1 MNQQP
6 PRSVKNAQDQRV
18 RRTYHSLISAL
29 EEYLCESTQEEI
41 SVKQICE
48 RAGIQRT
55 TFYQHFRDIQDFS
68 EWYILQKQNE
78 VRSIASTTISAE
90 DERSAFFEIAN
101 STMRFL
107 KQNEKLI
114 KSLMNKR
121 LNGKHLVE
129 LYVNTCVDEM
139 KAKLKDLRDADEASG
154 RTPIAFLAEFYVGGM
169 ISAFRWWIV
178 NDHPVTEEEFMHYLH
193 LRVERMNIQ

>member
-1 MNQQP
+1 
-6 PRSVKNAQDQRV
+6 
-18 RRTYHSLISAL
+18 
-29 EEYLCESTQEEI
+29 
-41 SVKQICE
+41 
-48 RAGIQRT
+48 
-55 TFYQHFRDIQDFS
+55 
-68 EWYILQKQNE
+68 
-78 VRSIASTTISAE
+78 
-90 DERSAFFEIAN
+90 
-101 STMRFL
+101 MRFL
-107 KQNEKLI
+107 KQNEKLV